1 MSTKQSP
8 QKLDYAKILKS
19 FEVEGA
25 NEASTANAKTQQPR
39 RQKLAIGHDAQAV
52 GQSLQR
58 HDTLQH
64 LWRSI

>member
-25 NEASTANAKTQQPR
+25 NEASTNRKNQQPR

-64 LWRSI
+64 S